1 MEIEINGDKVE
12 IWCKGCKKKI
22 ICDYDK
28 WSEENPNEKWIQC
41 LYCLRFI
48 RLK

>member
-1 MEIEINGDKVE
+1 MDIKINKGKVE

-28 WSEENPNEKWIQC
+28 WLEENPNENYTQC
-41 LYCLRFI
+41 CYCYRII